1 MGVDIKDL
9 MSLVSAVI
17 GPRERIILSG
27 VLGFVVGLFM
37 GLVILGWNW
46 WTVDWKDAAPVDLQS
61 GYRQIYLES
70 AARIYEMDRNT
81 DNARRML
88 GGDTWNDNK
97 LARDLN
103 QAVKETTDPN
113 TQIRLAELGMALLGK
128 DIRDDNVLEEDDG
141 GASPCVGIFSIAFLV
156 LLVVTGVFVIV
167 RILRRGQQPAPAGV
181 GGDPDK
187 VAAAQTQWAEEE
199 APVAQFVTSYAFG
212 DDLYNPDFGIETP
225 TVGFLGS
232 CGVGLAESIGAG
244 DPRRV
249 TAFDIWLFDTNPPTT
264 VTKVLMSDHCYND
277 SGLRD
282 KLASKGDAVLGYEGA
297 VITLETSSLRVQA
310 KVLEMEYGAED
321 LPANSFVS
329 RLTVELAVW
338 QIGEGGGLGLAMG

>member
-9 MSLVSAVI
+9 LSLVSAII
-17 GPRERIILSG
+17 GPRERIY
-27 VLGFVVGLFM
+27 LGFAGGVIVGLV
-37 GLVILGWNW
+37 LLGWILW
-46 WTVDWKDAAPVDLQS
+46 PVQWKDAAPTDLHE

-70 AARIYEMDRNT
+70 VARIYEMDHNA
-81 DNARRML
+81 DNARYML
-88 GGDTWNDNK
+88 GGDSWNNDK

-103 QAVKETTDPN
+103 QAFKNTTDLN
-113 TQIRLAELGMALLGK
+113 TQTRLANLGMALVNL
-128 DIRDDNVLEEDDG
+128 DIRDDNAIPKESRSSLCTGIVL
-141 GASPCVGIFSIAFLV
+141 IALV
-156 LLVVTGVFVIV
+156 ALFAAIGFMLFTRV
-167 RILRRGQQPAPAGV
+167 RERGRQPAAAGV

-225 TVGFLGS
+225 TGGFLGS

-244 DPRRV
+244 EPRRV

-264 VTKVLMSDHCYND
+264 VTRVLMSDHCYHD

-338 QIGEGGGLGLAMG
+338 QIGEGGGMGLAMS

>member
-17 GPRERIILSG
+17 GPRERIY
-27 VLGFVVGLFM
+27 LGFAGGVVVGLV
-37 GLVILGWNW
+37 LLGWLLW
-46 WTVDWKDAAPVDLQS
+46 PVQWKDAAPTDLHE

-70 AARIYEMDRNT
+70 VARIYEMDGNAE
-81 DNARRML
+81 NARYML
-88 GGDTWNDNK
+88 GGDSWSDDK

-103 QAVKETTDPN
+103 QAFKETTDPA
-113 TQIRLAELGMALLGK
+113 TQIRLAQLGSALLEGM
-128 DIRDDNVLEEDDG
+128 DIRNDKVIPEESGSSLCTGIILLAFVVLAAAIG
-141 GASPCVGIFSIAFLV
+141 FV
-156 LLVVTGVFVIV
+156 LLM
-167 RILRRGQQPAPAGV
+167 RLRERGRQPAAAGV
-181 GGDPDK
+181 GGDPEK

-225 TVGFLGS
+225 TGGFLGS

-244 DPRRV
+244 EPRRV
-249 TAFDIWLFDTNPPTT
+249 TAFDVWLFDTNPPTT

-321 LPANSFVS
+321 LPSNSFVS

-338 QIGEGGGLGLAMG
+338 QTGEGGGLGLAMG

>member
-9 MSLVSAVI
+9 MSLVSAII
-17 GPRERIILSG
+17 GPRERIY
-27 VLGFVVGLFM
+27 LGFAGGVVVGLV
-37 GLVILGWNW
+37 LLGWILW
-46 WTVDWKDAAPVDLQS
+46 PVQWKDAAPADLHE

-70 AARIYEMDRNT
+70 VARIYEMDGNAE
-81 DNARRML
+81 NARRLL
-88 GGDTWNDNK
+88 GDDSWGDDK

-103 QAVKETTDPN
+103 QAFKEAPDQTTQ
-113 TQIRLAELGMALLGK
+113 TRLANLGMALLNL
-128 DIRDDNVLEEDDG
+128 DIRDDEAIPEESG
-141 GASPCVGIFSIAFLV
+141 SSLCTGILLLA
-156 LLVVTGVFVIV
+156 LVVLVAAVGFLLLT
-167 RILRRGQQPAPAGV
+167 RMRQRGQQPAAAGV

-187 VAAAQTQWAEEE
+187 VAAAQTQWEEEE

-225 TVGFLGS
+225 TGGFLGS

-244 DPRRV
+244 EPRRV

-277 SGLRD
+277 SDLRD

-297 VITLETSSLRVQA
+297 VITLETSSLRIQA